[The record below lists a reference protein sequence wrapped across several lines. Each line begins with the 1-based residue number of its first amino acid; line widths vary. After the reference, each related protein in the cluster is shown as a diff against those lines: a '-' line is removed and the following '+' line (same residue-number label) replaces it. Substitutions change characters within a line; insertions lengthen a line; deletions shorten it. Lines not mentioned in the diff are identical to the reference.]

1 MSLRALTLLL
11 LVFTTSSA
19 AAEEP
24 ISIAVMEF
32 TSKGGVTQDQMDAL
46 SDMLSNQIRSMGNY
60 KVIGKSDIRSML
72 TMEEQRQRL
81 STCTD
86 QSCLAEI
93 GGALGARWVVVG
105 NVSLF
110 GKTYL
115 LNLKLIDV
123 AGASV
128 ASGVSRSIEGGEDKL
143 LADLPGAARE
153 LLDAVAGQLAPAEKA
168 MPPEEKGEIAEKKE
182 EPKTEVTKK
191 KEEPPAAKTGKG
203 NWGLWITAS
212 GLGLSVVGE
221 EEDPNHSCATNDLKG
236 GRIGF
241 AVDLSG
247 GHYFTRWLALIGR
260 LGGYYALGTRDGT
273 ARDRFSIDIGLGLK
287 ISIPL
292 DSWIEPVAEGT
303 IGVDF
308 LRDENRDA
316 GGDLVPVEGIGMV
329 LNVSIGADFYFT
341 TTWFLGLRGGI
352 VLRHYFQLEE
362 DGQST
367 NAQSTNLGLFG
378 AVTSGWRF

>member
-1 MSLRALTLLL
+1 MSLRALALLL
-11 LVFTTSSA
+11 LAFTASSA

-24 ISIAVMEF
+24 VSIAVMEF

-123 AGASV
+123 VGASV

-143 LADLPGAARE
+143 LAELPSAARE
-153 LLDAVAGQLAPAEKA
+153 MFEAVADRLKPVEKKEEKKEEKKTEVVKKEENKAAEK
-168 MPPEEKGEIAEKKE
+168 AEKKE
-182 EPKTEVTKK
+182 PTK
-191 KEEPPAAKTGKG
+191 PQAR
-203 NWGLWITAS
+203 NWGVWITAS
-212 GLGLSVVGE
+212 GVGLSVITDQ
-221 EEDPNHSCATNDLKG
+221 EDQDFSCATNDLKG

-241 AVDLSG
+241 GLDVTG
-247 GHYFTRWLALIGR
+247 GYSISRWLALIGR
-260 LGGYYALGTRDGT
+260 LGGSYSLGTMDG
-273 ARDRFSIDIGLGLK
+273 ASRYRYSIDVGIGLK
-287 ISIPL
+287 VSIPL
-292 DSWIEPVAEGT
+292 DSWVEPVAEGT

-308 LRDENRDA
+308 MHDDNRES
-316 GGDLVPVEGIGMV
+316 GGDLVPVDGIGVV
-329 LNVSIGADFYFT
+329 LDVGIGADFYFST
-341 TTWFLGLRGGI
+341 AWFMGLRGGAA
-352 VLRHYFQLEE
+352 LRHYFQLQD
-362 DGQST
+362 DGNAT

-378 AVTSGWRF
+378 AVTTGWKF

>member
-1 MSLRALTLLL
+1 MSLRALALLL
-11 LVFTTSSA
+11 LVFSASSVA
-19 AAEEP
+19 AQET

-81 STCTD
+81 NTCTD

-143 LADLPGAARE
+143 LAELPSAAKE
-153 LLDAVAGQLAPAEKA
+153 LFAAVADRLRPPAKEGGPTEK
-168 MPPEEKGEIAEKKE
+168 KKE
-182 EPKTEVTKK
+182 EPKTKVVKK
-191 KEEPPAAKTGKG
+191 EEEPPAAKAREGK
-203 NWGLWITAS
+203 WGLWITAA
-212 GLGLSVVGE
+212 GVGLSVISDQE
-221 EEDPNHSCATNDLKG
+221 QERHFCATNDLKG

-241 AVDLSG
+241 AADVSG
-247 GHYFTRWLALIGR
+247 GYKINRWLALIGR
-260 LGGYYALGTRDGT
+260 LGGYYAVGTREGT
-273 ARDRFSIDIGLGLK
+273 GRSRHSIDIGLGLK
-287 ISIPL
+287 VFVPL

-303 IGVDF
+303 VGVDF
-308 LRDENRDA
+308 MRDDTND
-316 GGDLVPVEGIGMV
+316 DSDNLVPVEGVGIV
-329 LNVSIGADFYFT
+329 LNTSIGADFYFT

-352 VLRHYFQLEE
+352 SLRHYFKLEE

-378 AVTSGWRF
+378 AVASGWRF